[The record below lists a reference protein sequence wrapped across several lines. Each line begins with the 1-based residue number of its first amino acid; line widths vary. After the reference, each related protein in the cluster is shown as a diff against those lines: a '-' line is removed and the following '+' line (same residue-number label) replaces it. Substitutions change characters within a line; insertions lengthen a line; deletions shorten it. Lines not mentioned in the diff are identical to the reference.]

1 MNFKTYANL
10 SELKTLAGGNPSKM
24 AEVAVKQK
32 ELADIKAAHFNEQF
46 PFVDSFSESHLA
58 ELKAYASE
66 NVDDQSAQVRY
77 ALQKERFAVAAAKKT
92 AHLDL
97 RQVKG
102 SLREKLASGSVTA
115 SDLQQAA
122 ALVKRNGSEDNR
134 VLYASIKSLVS
145 EGVQE

>member
-1 MNFKTYANL
+1 
-10 SELKTLAGGNPSKM
+10 M

-32 ELADIKAAHFNEQF
+32 ELADIKATHFNEQF
-46 PFVDSFSESHLA
+46 PFVDGFSESHL
-58 ELKAYASE
+58 EKLKAFADE
-66 NVDDQSAQVRY
+66 NPDDQSAQVRY
-77 ALQKERFAVAAAKKT
+77 ALQKERFAVAQTKKT

-102 SLREKLASGSVTA
+102 SLLEKLASGSVTA

-134 VLYASIKSLVS
+134 VLYAAIKNIIS
-145 EGVQE
+145 EGENE